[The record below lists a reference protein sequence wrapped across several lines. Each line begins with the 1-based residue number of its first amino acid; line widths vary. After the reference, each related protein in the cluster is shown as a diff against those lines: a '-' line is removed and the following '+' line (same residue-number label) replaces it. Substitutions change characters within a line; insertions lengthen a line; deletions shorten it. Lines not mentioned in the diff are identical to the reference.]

1 MGQERVSD
9 RVSDTVMKQSNTL
22 HFRRATIV
30 VADLNEEAGKKTVEE
45 LKKQSGNQRYV
56 GGHKCSRVIAHPSSN
71 SHTFIKCNV
80 ASWDAQVAMFK
91 HAISA
96 SPNGGIDIVVANAG
110 IGESDKDVFSLDG
123 PKGKSSE
130 PSTPAVTDIR

>member
-1 MGQERVSD
+1 M
-9 RVSDTVMKQSNTL
+9 
-22 HFRRATIV
+22 
-30 VADLNEEAGKKTVEE
+30 NEGDPNRLA
-45 LKKQSGNQRYV
+45 S
-56 GGHKCSRVIAHPSSN
+56 

-91 HAISA
+91 HAINA

-123 PKGKSSE
+123 PKGESVETLSIAMSNRAKQSPRSRIFL
-130 PSTPAVTDIR
+130 P

>member
-1 MGQERVSD
+1 
-9 RVSDTVMKQSNTL
+9 
-22 HFRRATIV
+22 

-56 GGHKCSRVIAHPSSN
+56 RSHKLLRSNTHPAVN

-80 ASWDAQVAMFK
+80 ASWEAQVAMFK

-110 IGESDKDVFSLDG
+110 IGESDKDAFSLDG
-123 PKGKSSE
+123 PKGM
-130 PSTPAVTDIR
+130 STELVARRELTFENRAQEAKPPHPGR